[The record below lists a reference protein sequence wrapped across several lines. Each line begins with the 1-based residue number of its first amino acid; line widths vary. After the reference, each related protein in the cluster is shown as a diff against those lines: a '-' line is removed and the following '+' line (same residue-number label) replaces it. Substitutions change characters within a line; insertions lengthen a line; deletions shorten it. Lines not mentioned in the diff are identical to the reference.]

1 MILKSL
7 YLENFLAHEET
18 KLDFAENGITV
29 LIGDNGAGKSSI
41 LEAIQFALY
50 GSSSKGN
57 TISQLVKWGRKKAK
71 IELEFIKGGSEY
83 KIERE
88 IVLTGKS
95 HSQTAVVYKKEKGKY
110 RLYYQK
116 NINKE
121 LPKITGITQKTFL
134 NSILVK
140 QGEIEGLLE
149 LTPKKR
155 AQVFEELLDMSLYQL
170 LSEKYGERR
179 RQIEKEITAI
189 QSSLPDKKEIKE
201 QLTQLKEEKEV
212 LEKKIKELRTKQ
224 KTLEEKLKEEK
235 NILNK
240 YQEEKE
246 ENLKNLT
253 KIKTLEEKIK
263 FTNKEIAE
271 KQEQLKEIE
280 EKEKLFPELEVKYN
294 LLKEK
299 EKLLKQILEAK
310 TLQEK
315 LSNLI
320 EKEEEYKNKKEI
332 YEKYK
337 NVAKQ
342 YVEYKEKLKQINEN
356 LNQLSKLK
364 GELIALKPQIEKIK
378 ETLKETK
385 QKALETAKELIKL
398 KPIFKTLELNP
409 VLVDTMIKD
418 ENKILE
424 DYQNKREE
432 LLSEYK
438 SLKSKIEELNQQV
451 ENISN
456 LKGNCPTCARPLEEH
471 SKEEIIK
478 EIKEKLH
485 KFHSQLKDIEQEGKK
500 VKEKIE
506 LEKKAIKLLEEFKKW
521 YEKHK
526 DAKKEKEELQ
536 SKAKV
541 LQLKLKDLEDIEK
554 QKQEIEKFLKE
565 NEENY
570 QLFLES
576 KKFLKNTDI
585 EKLKQQ
591 INILKE
597 KLEKVPRDTNQQQL
611 EEEIRSLK
619 ESEKL
624 YLEIKKEIS
633 QKEKFISRLESLNDV
648 LKDLNK
654 QVNLLKE
661 NLKDEKQLEEKIDQ
675 QNKKIQ
681 EIENQ
686 IREIED
692 SLNPELSKYGYI
704 QGQIENLEKQLNL
717 IKENLEKI
725 KAKEEKLKKYRKLE
739 EALGPKGI
747 QKVIRDSALYQ
758 LPILTEK
765 LFKAFGFDFNQ
776 VKFSDNFD
784 ISVQVL
790 TYEKTDRF
798 IPVNAISGGQ
808 KVALGLALRLALS
821 HFLGGRSEFLI
832 LDEPT
837 VHLDSQRKEELINIL
852 LKLKE
857 KNYVKQLLVVT
868 HDREIEDAADQIY
881 YIEKGK
887 VKEIA

>member
-18 KLDFAENGITV
+18 KLNFAENGITV

-57 TISQLVKWGRKKAK
+57 ISQLVKWGRKKAK
-71 IELEFIKGGSEY
+71 IELEFIKNGSEY

-95 HSQTAVVYKKEKGKY
+95 HSQTAVVYKKEKGNY

-155 AQVFEELLDMSLYQL
+155 AQVFEELLEMSLYQL
-170 LSEKYGERR
+170 LSEKYGEKR
-179 RQIEKEITAI
+179 RQIEKEINAV
-189 QSSLPDKKEIKE
+189 QSSLPDEKEIKE
-201 QLTQLKEEKEV
+201 KLSQLKEEKNS
-212 LEKKIKELRTKQ
+212 LEGKIKKLKSQQ
-224 KTLEEKLKEEK
+224 KELEEKLKEEK
-235 NILNK
+235 NKLNS
-240 YQEEKE
+240 YQKEKE
-246 ENLKNLT
+246 ENLKKLT
-253 KIKTLEEKIK
+253 KIKTLEEKIN
-263 FTNKEIAE
+263 FINKEIAE
-271 KQEQLKEIE
+271 KQQKLKEIE
-280 EKEKLFPELEVKYN
+280 EKEKLLPELEKKYN

-299 EKLLKQILEAK
+299 ENLLKQLLEAK
-310 TLQEK
+310 SLQER
-315 LSNLI
+315 LSNLL
-320 EKEEEYKNKKEI
+320 EKEKEHEKKKQI

-337 NVAKQ
+337 ETAEK
-342 YVEYKEKLKQINEN
+342 YEEYKEKLKKINEN
-356 LNQLSKLK
+356 LNQLTKLK
-364 GELIALKPQIEKIK
+364 GELNALTQQIDKTK
-378 ETLKETK
+378 EILRETK
-385 QKALETAKELIKL
+385 QKALEKAKQLIQL
-398 KPIFKTLELNP
+398 KTIFKTLELNP

-418 ENKILE
+418 ENKLLE
-424 DYQNKREE
+424 DYQSKREE

-438 SLKSKIEELNQQV
+438 SLKSKTEELNEQIK
-451 ENISN
+451 NISK
-456 LKGNCPTCARPLEEH
+456 LEGNCPTCARPLKQH

-478 EIKEKLH
+478 DLKQKITKLQN
-485 KFHSQLKDIEQEGKK
+485 QLKDIENEGKK

-506 LEKKAIKLLEEFKKW
+506 IEKKAVKLLEEFKNW

-526 DAKKEKEELQ
+526 EAKKEKEELQ
-536 SKAKV
+536 AKIRV
-541 LQLKLKDLEDIEK
+541 LQLKLKDLNSLEK
-554 QKQEIEKFLKE
+554 EKEEVEKFLKE
-565 NEENY
+565 NENSY

-576 KKFLKNTDI
+576 KRFLNSVDI
-585 EKLKQQ
+585 ESIQKQ
-591 INILKE
+591 IKTIKE
-597 KLEKVPRDTNQQQL
+597 KLEKIPENINQFQL
-611 EEEIRSLK
+611 EDEIKQLK

-624 YLEIKKEIS
+624 YVETKKEVS
-633 QKEKFISRLESLNDV
+633 QKQQIASQIEKL
-648 LKDLNK
+648 
-654 QVNLLKE
+654 QANLE
-661 NLKDEKQLEEKIDQ
+661 NLEKETEKLRNNIKD
-675 QNKKIQ
+675 
-681 EIENQ
+681 ENQ
-686 IREIED
+686 IQEKINRQNEKIEKLEKQ
-692 SLNPELSKYGYI
+692 SKEVENNLNPEISKYGYI

-717 IKENLEKI
+717 IEENLKKI
-725 KAKEEKLKKYRKLE
+725 KEKEEKLKKYRKLE

-765 LFKAFGFDFNQ
+765 LFKAFGFNFNQ
-776 VKFSDNFD
+776 VKFTENFD
-784 ISVQVL
+784 ISLQVL

-798 IPVNAISGGQ
+798 IPVSAVSGGQ